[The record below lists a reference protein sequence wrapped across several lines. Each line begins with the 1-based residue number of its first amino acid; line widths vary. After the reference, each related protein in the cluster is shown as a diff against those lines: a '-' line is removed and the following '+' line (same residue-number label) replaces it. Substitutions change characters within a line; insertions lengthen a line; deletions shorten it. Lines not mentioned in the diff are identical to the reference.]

1 MCEQQDNRYA
11 PPLSMTEETVHQ
23 ADGQYLAVAN
33 SLPSGRAFAWFG
45 AAWALFRQRAGWWF
59 GLVLAWTILSYILAA
74 AMQAFMPSVIP
85 FFPAVRDFAAVFATA
100 GVAYAAERVEQQARI
115 DWRASLVVLVRCA
128 GALVLLGLLNVV
140 FEQLLLRVGA
150 RLEDYAMQMAFQSP
164 QSPLLRLVSLINSW
178 KWLFF
183 MLACLL
189 PNGVAPMLVV
199 CRRMGVLRAWAAGWR
214 GMGRNAGGVV
224 LAVVLA
230 TLLVWAERLVLGV
243 AVALT
248 QPTLALIETTDAVPP
263 VWMIR
268 VASLVN
274 NMIGLLLML
283 VLYAAYRDVFFKRE
297 TSVKQAT

>member
-1 MCEQQDNRYA
+1 MHERQDNRYA
-11 PPLSMTEETVHQ
+11 PPLSMAEEAAHPVG
-23 ADGQYLAVAN
+23 GQYLAAAN
-33 SLPSGRAFAWFG
+33 SLPSMRAFAWFG

-85 FFPAVRDFAAVFATA
+85 FFPAVRDFAAVFAMA

-164 QSPLLRLVSLINSW
+164 SSMLLGLVSLINSW

-183 MLACLL
+183 MLAYLL

-199 CRRMGVLRAWAAGWR
+199 CRRMGVVRAWAAGWR

-224 LAVVLA
+224 LAVALA
-230 TLLVWAERLVLGV
+230 TLLGLAVRLVVGV
-243 AVALT
+243 AVVLAQPELT
-248 QPTLALIETTDAVPP
+248 MLGTIDAVPP

-274 NMIGLLLML
+274 NMVGLMLML
-283 VLYAAYRDVFFKRE
+283 VLYAACRDVFFKRE

>member
-1 MCEQQDNRYA
+1 MHERKDKRYA
-11 PPLSMTEETVHQ
+11 PPLSIAEETVHTVG
-23 ADGQYLAVAN
+23 GQYLAVAS
-33 SLPSGRAFAWFG
+33 SLSPRRAFVWFG

-74 AMQAFMPSVIP
+74 AMQVFMPSVIP
-85 FFPAVRDFAAVFATA
+85 FFPAVRDFTAVFATA

-115 DWRASLVVLVRCA
+115 DWRANLVVLVRCA

-140 FEQLLLRVGA
+140 FEQLLLRAGA
-150 RLEDYAMQMAFQSP
+150 RLEDYAMQMEFQSP
-164 QSPLLRLVSLINSW
+164 QSPLLMLVSLINSW

-183 MLACLL
+183 MFACLL

-199 CRRMGVLRAWAAGWR
+199 CRRMGVVRAWAAGWR

-224 LAVVLA
+224 LAVALA
-230 TLLVWAERLVLGV
+230 TLLVWVERLVLGV

-248 QPTLALIETTDAVPP
+248 QPTLTMIETIDAVPP

-274 NMIGLLLML
+274 NMVGLMLML
-283 VLYAAYRDVFFKRE
+283 VLYAACRDLFFKRE
-297 TSVKQAT
+297 ISVKQAT

>member
-1 MCEQQDNRYA
+1 MREQQDNRYA

-23 ADGQYLAVAN
+23 ADGQYLAVTN
-33 SLPSGRAFAWFG
+33 SLPSMRAFAWFG

-74 AMQAFMPSVIP
+74 VMQAFMPSVIP
-85 FFPAVRDFAAVFATA
+85 FFPAVQDFTAVFATA

-128 GALVLLGLLNVV
+128 RALVLLGLLNVL
-140 FEQLLLRVGA
+140 FEQLLLRMGA

-199 CRRMGVLRAWAAGWR
+199 CRRMGVVRAWAAGWR

-224 LAVVLA
+224 LAVALA
-230 TLLVWAERLVLGV
+230 TLLVWAERLVLGI

-248 QPTLALIETTDAVPP
+248 QPTLTMIETIDAVPP

-268 VASLVN
+268 MASLVN
-274 NMIGLLLML
+274 NMVGLLLML
-283 VLYAAYRDVFFKRE
+283 VLYAAYRDVFFKRG

>member
-1 MCEQQDNRYA
+1 MHERQDNRYA
-11 PPLSMTEETVHQ
+11 PPLSMAEEAAHPVG
-23 ADGQYLAVAN
+23 GQYLAVAN
-33 SLPSGRAFAWFG
+33 SLPSRRAFAWFG

-59 GLVLAWTILSYILAA
+59 GLVLVWTILSYILAA

-85 FFPAVRDFAAVFATA
+85 FFPAVRDFAAVFAMA

-164 QSPLLRLVSLINSW
+164 SSMLLGLVSLINSW

-183 MLACLL
+183 MLAYLL

-199 CRRMGVLRAWAAGWR
+199 CRRMGAVRAWAAGWR
-214 GMGRNAGGVV
+214 GMGRNVGGVV
-224 LAVVLA
+224 LAVALA
-230 TLLVWAERLVLGV
+230 TLLGLAVRLVVGV
-243 AVALT
+243 AVVLAQPKLT
-248 QPTLALIETTDAVPP
+248 MLGTIDAVPP

-274 NMIGLLLML
+274 NMVGLMLML
-283 VLYAAYRDVFFKRE
+283 VLYAACRDVFFKRE

>member
-1 MCEQQDNRYA
+1 MHERQDNRYA
-11 PPLSMTEETVHQ
+11 PPLSMAEEAANPVG
-23 ADGQYLAVAN
+23 GQYLAVGN
-33 SLPSGRAFAWFG
+33 SLPSMQAFAWFG

-128 GALVLLGLLNVV
+128 GALVLLGLSNVV

-189 PNGVAPMLVV
+189 PNDVAPMLVV
-199 CRRMGVLRAWAAGWR
+199 CRRMGVVRAWAAGWR

-224 LAVVLA
+224 VAVALA
-230 TLLVWAERLVLGV
+230 TLLVWVERLVLGV

-248 QPTLALIETTDAVPP
+248 QPTLTMIETIDAVPP

-274 NMIGLLLML
+274 NMVGLMLML
-283 VLYAAYRDVFFKRE
+283 VLYAACRDVFFKRE